1 MSQMPVKFRILQAIN
16 QNKELSNQELL
27 EILKKEYPLDRC
39 VNEKGIEDC
48 LLSLKTGRMIQ
59 LAQVAEEN
67 TGKLKLYYKITDYG
81 ASRMKFIK

>member
-39 VNEKGIEDC
+39 VNGEGIDNC
-48 LLSLKTGRMIQ
+48 LLSLKTGGMIKLTQ
-59 LAQVAEEN
+59 AVEDSN
-67 TGKLKLYYKITDYG
+67 GKLKLYYKITDYG
-81 ASRMKFIK
+81 MNRMKYIY

>member
-39 VNEKGIEDC
+39 VNKKGIDDS
-48 LLSLKTGRMIQ
+48 LLSLKTGRMIE
-59 LAQVAEEN
+59 LTKVVKDHN
-67 TGKLKLYYKITDYG
+67 GKFKLYYKINDYG
-81 ASRMKFIK
+81 KSRMEFIK